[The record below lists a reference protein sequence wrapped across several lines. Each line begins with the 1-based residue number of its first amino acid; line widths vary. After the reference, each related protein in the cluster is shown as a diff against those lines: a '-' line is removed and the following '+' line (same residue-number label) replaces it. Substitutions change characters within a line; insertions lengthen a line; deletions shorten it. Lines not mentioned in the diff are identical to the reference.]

1 MDSVTIRKLLSP
13 NDAGE
18 TRSNQAGMLVPKR
31 QEILDFFPRLDPRD
45 YNPRQRILF
54 EDRSGQK
61 WHFSFIYYNSRLHK
75 TGTRNEYRLT
85 GMTRFIRESGLKSG
99 DALLLTRRGDDYEV
113 RPERVDAQVSGT
125 GKIRLALTSD
135 WMIIEE

>member
-1 MDSVTIRKLLSP
+1 MASITIRKLLSP

-31 QEILDFFPRLDPRD
+31 QEILDFFPKLDPTE
-45 YNPRQRILF
+45 YNPRQRIMF

-61 WHFSFIYYNSRLHK
+61 WHFSFIYYNSRLHG

-85 GMTRFIRESGLKSG
+85 GMTRFIRESGLRSG
-99 DALLLTRRGDDYEV
+99 DALLLTRGEDGYGI
-113 RPERVDAQVSGT
+113 RPDRSDAPVSNS
-125 GKIRLALTSD
+125 GKIRLALTED
-135 WMIIEE
+135 WLIIEG